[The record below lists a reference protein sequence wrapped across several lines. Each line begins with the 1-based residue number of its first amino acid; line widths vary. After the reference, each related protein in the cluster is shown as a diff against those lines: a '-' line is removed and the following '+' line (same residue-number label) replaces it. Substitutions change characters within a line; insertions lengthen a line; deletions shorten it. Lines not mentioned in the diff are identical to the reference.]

1 MYFETIQQQKKMLN
15 SLAGMLDKAAEYAKG
30 RNFSPDNFVTA
41 RLAPDMFPF
50 ARQVQVTCD
59 TAKFAASRLTGKE
72 APKHEDNETTL
83 EQLSARVRATIAFL
97 DGVRAEDFAGSGE
110 RHIVLPF
117 MKGQHLLGSDYLTEF
132 VVPNFYFHLGMSY
145 ALLRQGGVPVGKMDY
160 IGSLALKD
168 DAAKN

>member
-1 MYFETIQQQKKMLN
+1 MYFETIKQHIKMLH
-15 SLAGMLDKAAEYAKG
+15 SLANMLDKAAEYAKG
-30 RNFSPDNFVTA
+30 RSFSPDNFLTE

-50 ARQVQVTCD
+50 TRQVQATCD
-59 TAKFAASRLTGKE
+59 TAKLAAARLTGKE

-83 EQLSARVRATIAFL
+83 EQLSTRVRATITFL
-97 DGVRAEDFAGSGE
+97 EGIGEADFAGAGD

-117 MKGQHLLGSDYLTEF
+117 MKGQHLLGKDYFVEF

-160 IGSLALKD
+160 LGSLPIKD
-168 DAAKN
+168 DAAKS